1 MRTRVATF
9 IAILAVGSLSLT
21 ACGGGNDSNNNNE
34 NDDDQTVM
42 DTGVDENED
51 TGSTDEDTNTIED
64 TGGTDEDG
72 TSEKN
77 DSGTSDDAGTDEDTG
92 GGEDAGSSDDAG
104 PSEDT
109 NTSDTGMNDTGS
121 NDTGMRDSGT
131 PDGGSTDAGS
141 TDAGSRDGGMNDTG
155 TNDGGTSDA
164 GSMDGGS
171 MDGGTTM
178 EMSIRDIRNQAQ
190 NLQPGKSLSGTFD
203 VDGVVVTAVET
214 GSSGDVEGVY
224 VQEPSGPKANS
235 GIWVFFGNATVGSIP
250 ALTRGNVIDL
260 EGEVTNYD
268 SNQNSQGGLLELFKI
283 SSIQVVQQNG
293 SVPSPVVVNT
303 PSEIAT
309 GGARA
314 EELEGVLVRINN
326 VTVDSVT
333 TNMQGNPEFG
343 EVTLKSG
350 AIVDEKFYDYFTDYQ
365 FKKSTTYNFVTGPLH
380 FSFDTAKIAPRDQN
394 DVDGPTK
401 SP

>member
-1 MRTRVATF
+1 MRTRVATI

-21 ACGGGNDSNNNNE
+21 ACGGGNDSNNNE

-141 TDAGSRDGGMNDTG
+141 RDGGMNDTG
-155 TNDGGTSDA
+155 TNDGGTNDA